1 MIHLTNKRLNEREV
15 ERLLETDHP
24 MVAKFSLV
32 PLSVTENHIS
42 FKLVIE
48 PRAGV
53 RYYQQRD
60 RFGRSIQPTLKT
72 LTGDEEIGEAYRRL
86 YVMSGEIYAENQSF
100 FPNQEFNDLGI
111 GSALYES
118 QERLYDALGV
128 KRVDLYAV
136 SVGVYV
142 WARQGFDFVHA
153 STLWSVRDGFASFLK
168 GRGLPLPQHIE
179 RSWDVANHRRD
190 ILINQ
195 DPVGKY
201 WMLNNAPSWEGY
213 KLMND
218 SLFREVAE
226 KSRLE
231 MKAKR
236 KERIPG

>member
-1 MIHLTNKRLNEREV
+1 MIKLAGKRLDEKEV

-24 MVAKFSLV
+24 MVDRFTFV
-32 PLSVTENHIS
+32 PLSVTENQIS
-42 FKLVIE
+42 FKIIIE

-53 RYYQQRD
+53 KYYQQRD
-60 RFGRSIQPTLKT
+60 RYGSPVEPVLKT
-72 LTGDEEIGEAYRRL
+72 LTGNEEIGEAYRRL

-142 WARQGFDFVHA
+142 WARQGFDFTHQ
-153 STLWSVRDGFASFLK
+153 STLTETGESFKGFLK
-168 GRGLPLPQHIE
+168 REGLPLPRLIQ
-179 RSWDVANHRRD
+179 RSWDIANHRRD
-190 ILINQ
+190 ITIEGY
-195 DPVGKY
+195 PVGKY
-201 WMLNNAPSWEGY
+201 WMLRHAPTWEGF
-213 KLMND
+213 KLMD
-218 SLFREVAE
+218 QPIFREVAE
-226 KSRLE
+226 KSRQE
-231 MKAKR
+231 MRAKR

>member
-1 MIHLTNKRLNEREV
+1 MIHLANKKLDEREV

-24 MVAKFSLV
+24 MVARFTFV
-32 PLSVTENHIS
+32 PLTVTTNQIS

-53 RYYQQRD
+53 KYYQQRD
-60 RFGRSIQPTLKT
+60 RYGQRIQPVLRT
-72 LTGDEEIGEAYRRL
+72 LTGNERIGEAYRRL

-118 QERLYDALGV
+118 QERLYDALKV
-128 KRVDLYAV
+128 RRVDLYAV

-142 WARQGFDFVHA
+142 WARQGFDFTHN
-153 STLWSVRDGFASFLK
+153 STLWSVKNEFARFLK
-168 GRGLPLPQHIE
+168 DRDLPLPQHIK

-190 ILINQ
+190 ILVNQ

-201 WMLNNAPSWEGY
+201 WMLNYALSWEGY
-213 KLMND
+213 KLMED

-226 KSRLE
+226 KARKE
-231 MKAKR
+231 MREKR
-236 KERIPG
+236 KERILG